1 MDRRLRTLE
10 RRFYTTG
17 DYADLLNYV
26 AAMGRA
32 GYVAPEIVEAVTLQN
47 WAFFINGVTLGPRA
61 AFNSPSITPILIHVF
76 NLPGETNV
84 QTEGGLRSIESAR
97 TSLIYSIAA
106 GGADWFVAKQIKV
119 IPQSIVQVNFPHDLT
134 IIHAIHSVTWLPYP
148 CPLSLASLRNVIQKG
163 HVSQQLNA
171 VADVLAIVG
180 TSEIDIPI
188 IRDRVLAHDDDWTPI
203 SFLKA
208 INVIGT
214 NNAVQALVDIING
227 CSVTTGKRIGPNFTI
242 MEYAAPALAIAAS
255 ASDISSGMRAAALQ
269 TLQEKLAEINEFY
282 QTADPRGFAKR
293 SWDARQALT
302 AAIRWMQQPS
312 MMMGEWQHRKYMEDR
327 RRRAEWWGNN
337 PKRRNPD
344 EEMRR
349 QERSAQEGDLEAAQ
363 KLWISR
369 LRTGQI
375 PLHYLTI
382 YLHNQVWGR
391 GLSPEES
398 RKVARRHGGRGTTWI
413 TFRIPLGATN
423 PRLDDFG
430 RMHWEYAPETPP
442 EYQQFDDKDL
452 KIAAYGATAR
462 SYVKDLISRHG
473 PEIMLKRR
481 YNPDIN
487 WNKIH
492 RHWQSLYRTLTI
504 LDNAVQAESLDAED
518 INEPLTRAEEGI
530 PRRRSATSK
539 FDLGHGY
546 LSPEEAEHERLED
559 LTDLIQSLGGGS
571 EGMSDDDID
580 LSSSNIERM
589 CKFLDKT
596 QVNWKSFLQIVATNE
611 NSVERQLFECL
622 LSYIDATQGMLHRS
636 RLKRIRMA
644 GQQLQSDRTGL
655 EKTLQLD
662 PDRDAASIDYWP
674 SLEVERLFEEF

>member
-1 MDRRLRTLE
+1 
-10 RRFYTTG
+10 
-17 DYADLLNYV
+17 
-26 AAMGRA
+26 MGRA
-32 GYVAPEIVEAVTLQN
+32 GYLVPEIVEAVAQQDWT
-47 WAFFINGVTLGPRA
+47 FFINGVTLGPRA
-61 AFNSPSITPILIHVF
+61 AFNSPTITPILIYVF
-76 NLPGETNV
+76 NLPGEMNI
-84 QTEGGLRSIESAR
+84 QTGAGLRSIENAR

-119 IPQSIVQVNFPHDLT
+119 VPPSIVQVGFPHELT

-148 CPLSLASLRNVIQKG
+148 CPLSLASVRIVIQKS
-163 HVSQQLNA
+163 HETQQLNA
-171 VADVLAIVG
+171 VADVVAIVG
-180 TSEIDIPI
+180 TPETDIPI
-188 IRDRVLAHDDDWTPI
+188 IRDKILAHDEEWTPI

-208 INVIGT
+208 ISVIGT
-214 NNAVQALVDIING
+214 DIAVQALVDIING
-227 CSVTTGKRIGPNFTI
+227 CSVTTGEQIGPNFTI
-242 MEYAAPALAIAAS
+242 IEYAAPALAIAAS
-255 ASDISSGMRAAALQ
+255 ASNISSEMRTAALQ

-282 QTADPRGFAKR
+282 QTTDPRGFAKR
-293 SWDARQALT
+293 SWDARQVLVT
-302 AAIRWMQQPS
+302 TTRWMQQPS
-312 MMMGEWQHRKYMEDR
+312 MMIGEWQHRKYMEDR
-327 RRRAEWWGNN
+327 RRRAEWWGDS

-369 LRTGQI
+369 LRAGQI

-391 GLSPEES
+391 GLSVEES

-413 TFRIPLGATN
+413 TFRIPLGAMN

-430 RMHWEYAPETPP
+430 RMHWEYAPETPA
-442 EYQQFDDKDL
+442 EYQRFDDKDL
-452 KIAAYGATAR
+452 KVAAYGATAK
-462 SYVKDLISRHG
+462 SYVKDLIARHG

-492 RHWQSLYRTLTI
+492 RHWQSLYHTLTI
-504 LDNAVQAESLDAED
+504 LNNAVQAENLDAED
-518 INEPLTRAEEGI
+518 INQPLTRAEEGI
-530 PRRRSATSK
+530 PRRRSATSE

-546 LSPEEAEHERLED
+546 LSPEEAAHERLED

-589 CKFLDKT
+589 YNFLSKT
-596 QVNWKSFLQIVATNE
+596 QTNWKSFLQKVATNE
-611 NSVERQLFECL
+611 DSVEQQLFECL